1 MDVAW
6 DFPAIARH
14 TTTSESRGM
23 SGNFSAARAK
33 GANEPAICVSGP
45 RCYMKR
51 CYMKRMKPPLH
62 SGFVR
67 RPRATSEKRSPIND
81 VGKAKSYQS
90 RFLCELNSGN
100 ARAGCC
106 KCPHSSFY
114 KKPKL
119 RASVETVMRRRI
131 QAIKDL
137 DHARLEL
144 IHRSSNRISMSRHAD
159 HKWNQSVRNC
169 HESHRRGMSGIR
181 Q

>member
-1 MDVAW
+1 MKSCRGCRLGLSCDCPPHDYLREQGNERKLLRGESEGCQRACHLCFRTAVLHETVLHETHETAASQW
-6 DFPAIARH
+6 ICQAPAR
-14 TTTSESRGM
+14 
-23 SGNFSAARAK
+23 
-33 GANEPAICVSGP
+33 
-45 RCYMKR
+45 
-51 CYMKRMKPPLH
+51 
-62 SGFVR
+62 
-67 RPRATSEKRSPIND
+67 D